1 MNEPLD
7 RLEILRQVERGE
19 LTPQEA
25 ARLLGL
31 ADDPTRL
38 ETPQDEAATL
48 MSQETPPPW
57 PEAPEPAA
65 DTTPPSAGDDFELGR
80 FKFWRWLSALPFW
93 FSVALTAMSAY
104 WMYQGWQAARF
115 GWGFFLSWIPL
126 LLGVLGILLFWQT
139 RWLHLRV
146 RQGQGKRPEVIRISL
161 PLPLTAGAWFLRS
174 FSGVLPADLRDKHLD
189 EMVEGLGKSVS
200 KDDPIHIYVD
210 DEEDGDQVE
219 IYIG

>member
-1 MNEPLD
+1 MNETPD
-7 RLEILRQVERGE
+7 RLEILRQVECGE
-19 LTPQEA
+19 LTPQQA
-25 ARLLGL
+25 AQLLGL
-31 ADDPTRL
+31 DEPLSDPEPEPAANFETR
-38 ETPQDEAATL
+38 
-48 MSQETPPPW
+48 ETPPPW
-57 PEAPEPAA
+57 PTAVEPPIESSESSS
-65 DTTPPSAGDDFELGR
+65 TSEFELGR
-80 FKFWRWLSALPFW
+80 FKFWRRLSALPFW
-93 FSVALTAMSAY
+93 FSVAITALGAY
-104 WMYQGWQAARF
+104 WMYSGWQAAGF

-126 LLGVLGILLFWQT
+126 LLGVLGMLLFWQT

-146 RQGQGKRPEVIRISL
+146 RQGHGKRPEVIRISL

-200 KDDPIHIYVD
+200 GDDPIHIYVD